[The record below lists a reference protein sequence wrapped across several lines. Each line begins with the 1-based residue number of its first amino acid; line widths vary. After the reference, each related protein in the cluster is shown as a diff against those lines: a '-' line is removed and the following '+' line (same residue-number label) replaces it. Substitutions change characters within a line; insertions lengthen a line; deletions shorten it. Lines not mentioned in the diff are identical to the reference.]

1 MIKDCGYCGKRIISG
16 FTHCSGCGREN
27 LFTAEE
33 MAEIQ
38 ADRDLKE
45 AGAKVTR
52 FFGALWD
59 GLLGLLGVLMFGGI
73 ACMAAWEFGGWLL
86 LIPTL
91 VLTIVI
97 FIYGIFDIFD

>member
-59 GLLGLLGVLMFGGI
+59 GLLGLLGVLMFGG
-73 ACMAAWEFGGWLL
+73 WLL